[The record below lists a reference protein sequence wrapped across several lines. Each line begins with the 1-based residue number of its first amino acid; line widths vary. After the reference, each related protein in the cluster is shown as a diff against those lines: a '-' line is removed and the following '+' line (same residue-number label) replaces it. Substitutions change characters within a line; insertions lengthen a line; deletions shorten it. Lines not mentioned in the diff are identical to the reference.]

1 MCLNLHPDF
10 IITDCVFHYCFG
22 IIGPGDM
29 HLKNYNIQI
38 YTILFNQQKS
48 MKINTYVFL
57 FRPQKLSLH
66 LFTIL
71 KGKFCG
77 KKNQWNYYWV
87 ILLRQFLIHDIFF
100 SDLKYCYRKLL
111 LHTKQIFFFFLLK
124 ERNYHSCLVILD
136 VFPLCAWGSFLHM
149 CRSCL
154 SLVVIINKGFQ
165 I

>member
-10 IITDCVFHYCFG
+10 ILTDCVFHYCFG

-100 SDLKYCYRKLL
+100 RSKILL
-111 LHTKQIFFFFLLK
+111 QKTFIAYQANWFFFCFK
-124 ERNYHSCLVILD
+124 KVMFSNPRCISI
-136 VFPLCAWGSFLHM
+136 M
-149 CRSCL
+149 RMR
-154 SLVVIINKGFQ
+154 
-165 I
+165 

>member
-38 YTILFNQQKS
+38 YTVLFNQQKS

-77 KKNQWNYYWV
+77 KKTQWNYYWV
-87 ILLRQFLIHDIFF
+87 ILLRQFLIHDIYFQISNIVTENFYCKICFF
-100 SDLKYCYRKLL
+100 CFKKGIII
-111 LHTKQIFFFFLLK
+111 HV
-124 ERNYHSCLVILD
+124 NCLVILD

>member
-1 MCLNLHPDF
+1 MFF
-10 IITDCVFHYCFG
+10 IIALEQLAQEICT
-22 IIGPGDM
+22 
-29 HLKNYNIQI
+29 LKITTYRSIQFSL
-38 YTILFNQQKS
+38 TSKNQWKSIL
-48 MKINTYVFL
+48 INVFL

-100 SDLKYCYRKLL
+100 QISNIVTENFYCIPSK
-111 LHTKQIFFFFLLK
+111 FFFFFCFK
-124 ERNYHSCLVILD
+124 ILD

>member
-22 IIGPGDM
+22 ITGPGDM
-29 HLKNYNIQI
+29 HLKNYNKQI

-48 MKINTYVFL
+48 MKIKTYVFL

-77 KKNQWNYYWV
+77 KKNPV
-87 ILLRQFLIHDIFF
+87 
-100 SDLKYCYRKLL
+100 KLL
-111 LHTKQIFFFFLLK
+111 LGHTFETISDTGYFFFRSKILLQKTFIAYQANLFFFF
-124 ERNYHSCLVILD
+124 
-136 VFPLCAWGSFLHM
+136 A
-149 CRSCL
+149 
-154 SLVVIINKGFQ
+154 
-165 I
+165 

>member
-22 IIGPGDM
+22 ITGPGDM
-29 HLKNYNIQI
+29 HLKNYNKQI

-77 KKNQWNYYWV
+77 KKPQWNYYWV
-87 ILLRQFLIHDIFF
+87 ILLRQFLIPDIFF

-111 LHTKQIFFFFLLK
+111 LHTKQIFFFCFK
-124 ERNYHSCLVILD
+124 K
-136 VFPLCAWGSFLHM
+136 G
-149 CRSCL
+149 
-154 SLVVIINKGFQ
+154 II
-165 I
+165 IHV

>member
-29 HLKNYNIQI
+29 HLQITTYRSIQFSLTSKNQWKS
-38 YTILFNQQKS
+38 ILKN
-48 MKINTYVFL
+48 VFL

-100 SDLKYCYRKLL
+100 RSKILL
-111 LHTKQIFFFFLLK
+111 QKTFIAYQANWFFFCFK
-124 ERNYHSCLVILD
+124 KVMFSNPRCISI
-136 VFPLCAWGSFLHM
+136 M
-149 CRSCL
+149 RMR
-154 SLVVIINKGFQ
+154 
-165 I
+165 

>member
-29 HLKNYNIQI
+29 HLKNYNKQI

-77 KKNQWNYYWV
+77 KKKPV
-87 ILLRQFLIHDIFF
+87 KLLLGHTFETISDTWYFF

-111 LHTKQIFFFFLLK
+111 LHTKQIFFFFALRK
-124 ERNYHSCLVILD
+124 EL
-136 VFPLCAWGSFLHM
+136 SFM
-149 CRSCL
+149 FSNPRCL
-154 SLVVIINKGFQ
+154 SIMRMR
-165 I
+165 

>member
-38 YTILFNQQKS
+38 YTVLFNQQKS

-100 SDLKYCYRKLL
+100 RSKILL
-111 LHTKQIFFFFLLK
+111 QKTFIAYQANWFFFCFK
-124 ERNYHSCLVILD
+124 KVMFSNPRCISI
-136 VFPLCAWGSFLHM
+136 M
-149 CRSCL
+149 RMR
-154 SLVVIINKGFQ
+154 
-165 I
+165 

>member
-38 YTILFNQQKS
+38 YTVLFNQQKS

-77 KKNQWNYYWV
+77 KKTVKSLLGHTFETISDTWYFFFRSK
-87 ILLRQFLIHDIFF
+87 ILLQKTFIA
-100 SDLKYCYRKLL
+100 Y
-111 LHTKQIFFFFLLK
+111 QANFFFFALRK
-124 ERNYHSCLVILD
+124 EL
-136 VFPLCAWGSFLHM
+136 SFMFSNLRCISIM
-149 CRSCL
+149 RMR
-154 SLVVIINKGFQ
+154 
-165 I
+165 